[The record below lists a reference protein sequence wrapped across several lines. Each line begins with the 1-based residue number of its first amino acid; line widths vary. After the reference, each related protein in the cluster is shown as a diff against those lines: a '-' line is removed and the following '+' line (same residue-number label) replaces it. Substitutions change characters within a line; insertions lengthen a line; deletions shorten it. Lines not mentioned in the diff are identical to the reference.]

1 MCKFHSILCPSTK
14 NVQISF
20 HSDWLIGKYP
30 GPALRH
36 RVTVSVIINELL
48 TKFRE
53 LAALIKT
60 VINDLS
66 EAFIWYLRL

>member
-1 MCKFHSILCPSTK
+1 MCKFDSFCVPRPK

-53 LAALIKT
+53 T
-60 VINDLS
+60 GGSDQVINDLS
-66 EAFIWYLRL
+66 EAFICYLRL